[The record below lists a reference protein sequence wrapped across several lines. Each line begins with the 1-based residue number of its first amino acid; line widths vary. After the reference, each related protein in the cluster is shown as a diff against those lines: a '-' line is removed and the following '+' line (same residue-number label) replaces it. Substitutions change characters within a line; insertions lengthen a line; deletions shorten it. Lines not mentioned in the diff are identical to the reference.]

1 MSESSVSTPVEATP
15 ETFRDL
21 VAEGTVLVD
30 VWGPRCRE
38 CLALRPHVERI
49 AADRDLRLVM
59 LEAPKTRQVCVEL
72 RVMAMPT
79 LLLFAGGQEVARVTG
94 QDLTPTRVE
103 EWLDAAT
110 PGALST
116 PGSPSGDPATEG

>member
-1 MSESSVSTPVEATP
+1 MSESSASTPVDATA

-59 LEAPKTRQVCVEL
+59 LEAPRNRQVCVEL
-72 RVMAMPT
+72 RVMSMPT

-94 QDLTPTRVE
+94 QDLTPEKVE
-103 EWLDAAT
+103 EWLDEAT
-110 PGALST
+110 AGAGT
-116 PGSPSGDPATEG
+116 G

>member
-1 MSESSVSTPVEATP
+1 MTESNVSTPVDATP
-15 ETFRDL
+15 ENFHDL
-21 VAEGTVLVD
+21 VAEGTALVD

-49 AADRDLRLVM
+49 AADRELRLVM
-59 LEAPKTRQVCVEL
+59 LEAPKARQVCVEL

-79 LLLFAGGQEVARVTG
+79 LLLFVDGQEVGRVTG
-94 QDLTPTRVE
+94 QDLTPAKVE

-110 PGALST
+110 AAAA
-116 PGSPSGDPATEG
+116 SG